1 MSKSKSGKKVLV
13 VIDENEADVENKLR
27 QTTLSQVFKNEL
39 SKSGKSFDLFK
50 TLSSRSG

>member
-27 QTTLSQVFKNEL
+27 QTTLSQVFKNEQPTNFRKL
-39 SKSGKSFDLFK
+39 NCWI
-50 TLSSRSG
+50 